1 MSRLHLSRS
10 RVGWLAL
17 EVGATALIVALLWL
31 YTDTNESYAVAPLG
45 DVLDAF
51 RATWLFEHVGSD
63 VVPSLVRMTL
73 GYGAAIAIGVVGG
86 FAIGSSPV
94 LAAIAAPVVSFL
106 RSIPAA
112 ALLPPAIVLFGIG
125 GGTKVAVIAFVC
137 CWPIMLNTSDGVRE
151 LDATMLATARVY
163 GIRGVDRLR
172 MVVLPAVAPR
182 IFAGMRTSLS
192 IAILLLVTSE
202 MIASTNGIGYFVFQ
216 AQQQF
221 AVDDMWAGVLL
232 LGLLGF
238 GLNLLF
244 GVVERR
250 VLRWNVRGDGSN

>member
-1 MSRLHLSRS
+1 MSRARM
-10 RVGWLAL
+10 GWLGL
-17 EVGATALIVALLWL
+17 EVGATALIVAALWAW
-31 YTDTNESYAVAPLG
+31 TGSNESYAVAPMG
-45 DVLDAF
+45 DILEAF

-73 GYGAAIAIGVVGG
+73 GYGAAILIGVTIG
-86 FAIGSSPV
+86 FGLGSSPV
-94 LAAIAAPVVSFL
+94 LDAIASPIVSFL
-106 RSIPAA
+106 RAIPAA

-151 LDATMLATARVY
+151 LDSTMLATARVY
-163 GIRGVDRLR
+163 GIRGAERLR
-172 MVVLPAVAPR
+172 MVVLPAIAPR
-182 IFAGMRTSLS
+182 VFAGMRTSLA

-238 GLNLLF
+238 ALNMAF
-244 GVVERR
+244 GAVERR
-250 VLRWNVRGDGSN
+250 VLRWHGRDARD

>member
-1 MSRLHLSRS
+1 MSRTHLSRA
-10 RVGWLAL
+10 RLGWLAL

-73 GYGAAIAIGVVGG
+73 GYGAAIVIGVVVG
-86 FAIGSSPV
+86 FGLGSSPV
-94 LAAIAAPVVSFL
+94 LAAISAPVVSFL

-151 LDATMLATARVY
+151 LDSTMLATARVY
-163 GIRGVDRLR
+163 GIRGADRLR

-244 GVVERR
+244 GVIERR

>member
-1 MSRLHLSRS
+1 MRRA
-10 RVGWLAL
+10 RFGWLAL
-17 EVGATALIVALLWL
+17 EVGATAAIVALLWA
-31 YTDTNESYAVAPLG
+31 YTVANESYAVAPLP

-51 RATWLFEHVGSD
+51 RRTWLFAHVGSD

-73 GYGAAIAIGVVGG
+73 GYAAAIAIGVGGG
-86 FAIGSSPV
+86 FLLGSSAV
-94 LAAIAAPVVSFL
+94 VSALASPVVGFL

-125 GGTKVAVIAFVC
+125 GTTKVAVIAFVC
-137 CWPIMLNTSDGVRE
+137 CWPIMLNTADGVRE

-163 GIRGVDRLR
+163 GIRGLRRLR
-172 MVVLPAVAPR
+172 LVVLPAVAPR

-221 AVDDMWAGVLL
+221 AVGDMWAGVLL

-244 GVVERR
+244 GAVERR
-250 VLRWNVRGDGSN
+250 VLHWNAPNV

>member
-1 MSRLHLSRS
+1 MRRA
-10 RVGWLAL
+10 RIGWIAL
-17 EVGATALIVALLWL
+17 EIGATALIVALLWA
-31 YTDTNESYAVAPLG
+31 YTSSNESYAVSPLG
-45 DVLDAF
+45 DVLEAF

-63 VVPSLVRMTL
+63 VAPSLVRMTL
-73 GYGAAIAIGVVGG
+73 GYAAAIVIGVAGG
-86 FAIGSSPV
+86 FLLGSSAV
-94 LAAIAAPVVSFL
+94 VNAIASPVVGFL

-151 LDATMLATARVY
+151 LDSTLLATARVY
-163 GIRGVDRLR
+163 GIRGTQRFRTVI
-172 MVVLPAVAPR
+172 LPAVSPR

-202 MIASTNGIGYFVFQ
+202 MVASTNGIGYFVFQ

-221 AVDDMWAGVLL
+221 SVDDMWAGVLL

-238 GLNLLF
+238 TLNLAF
-244 GVVERR
+244 GAVERR
-250 VLRWNVRGDGSN
+250 VLRWNVRDDRSK

>member
-1 MSRLHLSRS
+1 MTRSRLRWFS
-10 RVGWLAL
+10 V
-17 EVGATALIVALLWL
+17 EVGATAIIIALLWA
-31 YTDTNESYAVAPLG
+31 YTSSNESYAVAPLG
-45 DVLDAF
+45 DVLEAF

-73 GYGAAIAIGVVGG
+73 GYAAAIAIGVAGG
-86 FAIGSSPV
+86 FLLGSSAV
-94 LAAIAAPVVSFL
+94 VNAVASPVVGFL

-151 LDATMLATARVY
+151 LDSTMLATARVY
-163 GIRGVDRLR
+163 GIRGLQRFRL
-172 MVVLPAVAPR
+172 VVLPAVSPR

-221 AVDDMWAGVLL
+221 SVDDMWAGVLL

-238 GLNLLF
+238 TLNLAF
-244 GVVERR
+244 GAVERR
-250 VLRWNVRGDGSN
+250 VLHWNARDDRSK